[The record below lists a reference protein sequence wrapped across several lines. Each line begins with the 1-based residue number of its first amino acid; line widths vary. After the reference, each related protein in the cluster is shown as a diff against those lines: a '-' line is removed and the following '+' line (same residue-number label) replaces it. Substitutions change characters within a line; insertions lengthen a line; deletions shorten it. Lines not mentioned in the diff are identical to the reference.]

1 MDLGRLLVK
10 KRLILIVFLLL
21 MLGVGTLVY
30 LGQRQARTAELH
42 YSGTIEATE
51 ANLSFQISGRVIHIP
66 VDEGASVTKD
76 QVLAELDPEE
86 FAARRDEVLANLV
99 LSRETLKELEVLL
112 ALYSDTLPADVE
124 RAAAAERS
132 LEANYNELKS
142 GYRAQDVE
150 QARLALSSAE
160 ITMAEARRDRERFSI
175 LFSRKTI
182 SEKDMENADVRYET
196 ALKDYERAR
205 EAYDLLK
212 QGFRRESIES
222 AQARLAEGRA
232 VLKQAKSNLKKI
244 DATAAQ
250 VDAARARVQAAE
262 AALNLAEI
270 QLRNTRLKTPFNGII
285 TSRNIEPGEVVSPG
299 REVFSLSD
307 LSEVD
312 LKVFVDETQIGKVK
326 PGQKVEVKTDTFPDR
341 VYNGRVAFISPD
353 GEFTPKIIQTRKERV
368 KLVYLVKVAIP
379 NPNLELKS
387 GMPAD
392 AWFQ

>member
-1 MDLGRLLVK
+1 MK
-10 KRLILIVFLLL
+10 KRLILIAFLLL
-21 MLGVGTLVY
+21 LVGVGTLVY
-30 LGQRQARTAELH
+30 LGQRRARTAELH
-42 YSGTIEATE
+42 YSGTIEATQ
-51 ANLSFQISGRVIHIP
+51 ANLSFQVSGRVIRVP

-86 FAARRDEVLANLV
+86 FAARRDEALAGLVLAK
-99 LSRETLKELEVLL
+99 ETLKELELLL

-124 RAAAAERS
+124 RAAAAVKS

-142 GYRAQDVE
+142 GYRVQEVE
-150 QARLALSSAE
+150 QARLAASSAE
-160 ITMAEARRDRERFSI
+160 ITMEEARKDRERFSV
-175 LFSRKTI
+175 LFSRKI
-182 SEKDMENADVRYET
+182 VSEKDMENADVRYQT
-196 ALKDYERAR
+196 SLKAYERAR
-205 EAYDLLK
+205 ENHDLLQ
-212 QGFRRESIES
+212 QGFRQESIES
-222 AQARLAEGRA
+222 ARARLAEGRA
-232 VLKQAKSNLKKI
+232 VLKQAGSNLKKI

-250 VDAARARVQAAE
+250 VDAARARVQAAQ
-262 AALNLAEI
+262 AALDLAAI
-270 QLRNTRLKTPFNGII
+270 QLQNTRLKAPFIGII

-307 LSEVD
+307 LAAVD

-326 PGQKVEVKTDTFPDR
+326 PGQQVEVKTDTFPDK
-341 VYNGRVAFISPD
+341 VYKGSVAFISPD

>member
-1 MDLGRLLVK
+1 MK

-21 MLGVGTLVY
+21 LLGVGTLVY
-30 LGQRQARTAELH
+30 LGQLRARTAELH
-42 YSGTIEATE
+42 YSGTIEATQ
-51 ANLSFQISGRVIHIP
+51 ANLSFQVSGRVIRIP

-76 QVLAELDPEE
+76 QLLAELDPEE
-86 FAARRDEVLANLV
+86 LLARRNEVLANLV

-112 ALYSDTLPADVE
+112 ALYSETLPADVE
-124 RAAAAERS
+124 RAAAALRS
-132 LEANYNELKS
+132 LDANYNELKS

-160 ITMAEARRDRERFSI
+160 ITMEEARKDRERFSV
-175 LFSRKTI
+175 LFSRKI
-182 SEKDMENADVRYET
+182 VSEKDMENADVRYET
-196 ALKDYERAR
+196 ALKTYERAR
-205 EAYDLLK
+205 EAHDLLK

-222 AQARLAEGRA
+222 AQARQAEGRA
-232 VLKQAKSNLKKI
+232 VLKQATGNVKKV
-244 DATAAQ
+244 DAVAAQ
-250 VDAARARVQAAE
+250 ADAARARVQAAE
-262 AALNLAEI
+262 AALDLAEI
-270 QLRNTRLKTPFNGII
+270 QLRYTRLKAPFNGII

-312 LKVFVDETQIGKVK
+312 LKVFVDETQIGKVT

-379 NPNLELKS
+379 NPNRELKS

>member
-1 MDLGRLLVK
+1 MK

-30 LGQRQARTAELH
+30 LGQRRAKTAELH
-42 YSGTIEATE
+42 YSGTIEATQ
-51 ANLSFQISGRVIHIP
+51 ANLSFQISGRVIGIP
-66 VDEGASVTKD
+66 VDEGVSVTKD
-76 QVLAELDPEE
+76 QILAELDPEE
-86 FAARRDEVLANLV
+86 FAARRNEVLASLV
-99 LSRETLKELEVLL
+99 LSRETLKEIEVLL

-124 RAAAAERS
+124 RAAAALRS
-132 LEANYNELKS
+132 LKANYNELKS
-142 GYRAQDVE
+142 GYRAQEVE
-150 QARLALSSAE
+150 QARLAVSAAE
-160 ITMAEARRDRERFSI
+160 ITMEKARKDRERFSI
-175 LFSRKTI
+175 LFSRNI
-182 SEKDMENADVRYET
+182 VSQKDMENADVRYET
-196 ALKDYERAR
+196 FLKDYERAR
-205 EAYDLLK
+205 EGYNLLK

-222 AQARLAEGRA
+222 AQAKLAEGRA

-262 AALNLAEI
+262 AALSLAEI

-285 TSRNIEPGEVVSPG
+285 TSRNIELGEVVSPG